1 MFQFTFYLMKVAFGK
16 HNRLYSNGLRKSK
29 KELVMLGL
37 ETTKVLLLGPFPIDS
52 VVSAQKFWGYHTY
65 LGNSELEPL
74 STCRLSL
81 EILKS

>member
-1 MFQFTFYLMKVAFGK
+1 
-16 HNRLYSNGLRKSK
+16 
-29 KELVMLGL
+29 MLGL